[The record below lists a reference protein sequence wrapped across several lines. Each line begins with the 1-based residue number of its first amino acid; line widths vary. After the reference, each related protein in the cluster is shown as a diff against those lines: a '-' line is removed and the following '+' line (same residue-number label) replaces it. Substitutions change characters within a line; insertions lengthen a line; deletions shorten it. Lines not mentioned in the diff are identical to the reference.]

1 MPNITTTTA
10 AVFIPEKWTT
20 DIIRETEAN
29 LVLAG
34 RVKRFDSLINQ
45 NMKAGDTIHI
55 PQLSN
60 LVANDKLANNDVT
73 FQAPTEGEVVLNIDK
88 HKEASFQLED
98 IAAIQSNSDLNSEYT
113 SKAGYALAEAID
125 SDLAAL
131 APTFATAVG
140 AYNTAITTDVILDAI
155 LALDDAN
162 VPQDDRSFVY
172 TPKVKRDI
180 IDITE
185 YISND
190 FVDGRPVQTGLIGQ
204 LYGVQTFMSTNIL
217 VTGGTD
223 TSNMLFHKD
232 AIALAMQR
240 MPRTETQRMARA
252 IATDVVTDTIYGY
265 VLQRPDFGVEV
276 RT

>member
-1 MPNITTTTA
+1 MANITVTTA

-29 LVLAG
+29 LVLAN
-34 RVKRFDSLINQ
+34 RVKRFDSLVNQ

-60 LVANDKLANNDVT
+60 LVANDKVADTDVT
-73 FQAPTEGEVVLNIDK
+73 FQAPTEGEVVLSISE

-113 SKAGYALAEAID
+113 SKAGYAVAEAID
-125 SDLAAL
+125 TDLAAL
-131 APTFATAVG
+131 APTFATNQG
-140 AYNTAITTDVILDAI
+140 TYNTAITTDVILDSI
-155 LALDDAN
+155 LDLDNAN
-162 VPQDDRSFVY
+162 VPQDNRSFVY

-190 FVDGRPVQTGLIGQ
+190 FVDGRPVQNGLIGT

-223 TSNMLFHKD
+223 TSNMLFHRD
-232 AIALAMQR
+232 AIALAVQR

-252 IATDVVTDTIYGY
+252 IATDVVTDTIYGF